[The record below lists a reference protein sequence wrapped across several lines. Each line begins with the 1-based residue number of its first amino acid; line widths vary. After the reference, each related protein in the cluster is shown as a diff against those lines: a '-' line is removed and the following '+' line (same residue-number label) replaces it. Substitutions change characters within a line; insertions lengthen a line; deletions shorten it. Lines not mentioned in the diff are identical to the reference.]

1 MKKYILLTTCIF
13 GSICFLAQKSFAQN
27 AEKEE
32 PAFALGANL
41 STGISWAEENSQYFY
56 NGIHPSRRN
65 LNFGIEEFNL
75 LASWRFQKRLSFHS
89 RLQLRR
95 DDLGEL
101 KNWALVQAH
110 LRYSSKNA
118 RTHID
123 LGRFIMPIGSFYK
136 RVLPQDRLLI
146 GFPLPYNYFL
156 NVSDQVG
163 YSPALQ
169 EPARL
174 ILDNRRD
181 WGLAMLYPY
190 GYNNGIK
197 FHTVLKPDT
206 LELDLAIT
214 QSAPSTWVTLDRSIR
229 PNIMGR
235 IQYQPTFFWR
245 QGVSFSFGP
254 YLGNNSIGL
263 EVENPN
269 QYRQFLLATDI
280 RLGYSYFEFNA
291 ELMASHFSAPVF
303 DSEDQLFISNP
314 AFEPNLWSLGGYMD
328 LKAEA
333 PFWPG
338 LYLAYRWGFLNF
350 NTPEG
355 LLAPWDRAV
364 NRHSIGLGVKI
375 NRFLQI
381 RSVYS
386 NQRVKDL
393 NMMLDHW
400 QTFLI
405 LSF

>member
-1 MKKYILLTTCIF
+1 MKKYILLSLGALF
-13 GSICFLAQKSFAQN
+13 YMCFLPQSYFAQN
-27 AEKEE
+27 AEDPE
-32 PAFALGANL
+32 PTFAIGANL
-41 STGISWAEENSQYFY
+41 STGLNWAEENSQYFY
-56 NGIHPSRRN
+56 NGIHPRRRN
-65 LNFGIEEFNL
+65 LTLGVEEFNL

-110 LRYSSKNA
+110 LRYTSKKG
-118 RTHID
+118 RSHID
-123 LGRFIMPIGSFYK
+123 IGRFIMPIGSFFR

-146 GFPLPYNYFL
+146 GFPLPYNFYV

-169 EPARL
+169 EPERL
-174 ILDNRRD
+174 ILADQRD
-181 WGLAMLYPY
+181 WGLPLLYPF
-190 GYNNGIK
+190 GYNNGVK
-197 FHTVLKPDT
+197 FHSVLKADT

-214 QSAPSTWVTLDRSIR
+214 QSAPSTWATLDRPIR

-245 QGVSFSFGP
+245 QGLSFSYGP

-263 EVENPN
+263 EVDKPN
-269 QYRQFLLATDI
+269 QYRQFLIGTDV

-291 ELMASHFSAPVF
+291 ELMASHFSAPLF
-303 DSEDQLFISNP
+303 DNSNQEFIENP
-314 AFEPNLWSLGGYMD
+314 GFEPNLWTLGGYMD
-328 LKAEA
+328 IKAEA

-350 NTPEG
+350 NTLENQTSD
-355 LLAPWDRAV
+355 WDRAV
-364 NRHSIGLGVKI
+364 NRHSIGIGIKI

-386 NQRVKDL
+386 KQVVQDL

-400 QTFLI
+400 QSFLI
-405 LSF
+405 ISI